1 MLSSTEYQSDYVEA
15 LYSHLLGRTADA
27 GGLSYWVAQ
36 LAGGVPNEFVI
47 SAVVG
52 SAEFYADATA

>member
-1 MLSSTEYQSDYVEA
+1 V
-15 LYSHLLGRTADA
+15 G
-27 GGLSYWVAQ
+27 Q

-47 SAVVG
+47 SALVG